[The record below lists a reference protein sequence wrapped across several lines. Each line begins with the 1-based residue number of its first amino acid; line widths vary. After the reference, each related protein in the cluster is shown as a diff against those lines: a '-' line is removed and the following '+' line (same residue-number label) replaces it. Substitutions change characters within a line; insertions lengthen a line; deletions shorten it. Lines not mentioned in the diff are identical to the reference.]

1 VGDVDQVPS
10 VTIAEAAQLLGVG
23 EQTIR
28 RRIKRGE
35 LVAEQI
41 TRPQGHAWRVRL
53 DDGVT
58 RSPDQVNG
66 HVRAPDQ
73 ILTTSADQVDQV
85 LTRTPDQVID
95 QVSAGDP
102 GPHLAA
108 ALALAGSLVDQ
119 LAAERARVAAL
130 EHERFGLAGQLGF
143 LQAQLQ
149 AAQEQIK
156 LLAAPTS
163 PHGDTQESTRVDS
176 PRPWWER
183 WLWWRRQE

>member
-1 VGDVDQVPS
+1 MPT
-10 VTIAEAAQLLGVG
+10 VTIAEAAQILGVG

-35 LVAEQI
+35 LVAERI
-41 TRPQGHAWRVRL
+41 ARPQGHAWRVRL
-53 DDGVT
+53 DDVVT

-66 HVRAPDQ
+66 DGRAPDHV
-73 ILTTSADQVDQV
+73 LTRSVDQVDQV

-95 QVSAGDP
+95 QVTPERSIVVDP

-108 ALALAGSLVDQ
+108 ALELAGSLVDQ
-119 LAAERARVAAL
+119 LAAERARVAVL

-149 AAQEQIK
+149 AAQARIK
-156 LLAAPTS
+156 LLEAPREPPAS
-163 PHGDTQESTRVDS
+163 AVES
-176 PRPWWER
+176 PRPWWAR
-183 WLWWRRQE
+183 LAWWRR